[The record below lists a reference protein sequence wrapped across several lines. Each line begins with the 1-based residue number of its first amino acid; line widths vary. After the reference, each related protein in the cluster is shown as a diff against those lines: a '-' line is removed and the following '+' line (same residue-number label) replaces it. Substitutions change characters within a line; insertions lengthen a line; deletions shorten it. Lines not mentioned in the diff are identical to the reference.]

1 MRPSSTSWA
10 SQILSKSV
18 FGMSAPPQAGC
29 DDGDE
34 LRWLRG
40 LILEVVWKV
49 RVESDAVARGEL
61 VDLAVGDERQCAL
74 EDDRRLAG
82 PGLMERWVVR
92 AARRGRRIEGVRGDV
107 GALTRKR
114 RRELADLMPAA
125 PANPPLPRSD
135 DHRMTGLIETQQL
148 RERQL
153 EPAGDPPGDR
163 QRRAGL
169 AAFGLGEHRRAHAR
183 AGGQVAQREVHAFAQ
198 RPDPVADSSVLGCE
212 CAHRPYVITYE
223 RMFIVERPSA
233 VRRLDGRGSR

>member
-135 DHRMTGLIETQQL
+135 PPTAPPGPGVRGAGRGGARPPD
-148 RERQL
+148 
-153 EPAGDPPGDR
+153 PAGDPPGDR

-169 AAFGLGEHRRAHAR
+169 AAF
-183 AGGQVAQREVHAFAQ
+183 
-198 RPDPVADSSVLGCE
+198 
-212 CAHRPYVITYE
+212 
-223 RMFIVERPSA
+223 
-233 VRRLDGRGSR
+233 

>member
-153 EPAGDPPGDR
+153 EPPRARAPPPASPQEAGAAGRAPPGP
-163 QRRAGL
+163 RRRSA
-169 AAFGLGEHRRAHAR
+169 RRPPASGWSRRVRPGRASAR
-183 AGGQVAQREVHAFAQ
+183 
-198 RPDPVADSSVLGCE
+198 S
-212 CAHRPYVITYE
+212 
-223 RMFIVERPSA
+223 
-233 VRRLDGRGSR
+233 